1 VATDGYFGAP
11 SHLRQARCDA
21 IQAEFR
27 AEQAAPSPFTPKPE
41 PKKSIRRDAPPLPAA
56 LIPTDEPL
64 KLRLAE
70 ELEYAR
76 RMIETMGDALS
87 ADPNLVMRHMV
98 SLQSVD
104 IAGQILGHVANVIR
118 SSDPNGA
125 VERIGMCDMKARLQ
139 RKGGV

>member
-1 VATDGYFGAP
+1 MHGYFGAP
-11 SHLRQARCDA
+11 SHLRKTVISAQSPQQRCDA

-27 AEQAAPSPFTPKPE
+27 AQPPE
-41 PKKSIRRDAPPLPAA
+41 RKSIRRDPPPLAQA
-56 LIPTDEPL
+56 LVPTDDLL

-70 ELEYAR
+70 ELEFAR
-76 RMIETMGDALS
+76 RLLDQMGDALS
-87 ADPNLVMRHMV
+87 GDPQVVGRHIT

-104 IAGQILGHVANVIR
+104 IVGQILGHIATVIR

-125 VERIGMCDMKARLQ
+125 VERIGMGDLKGRLK